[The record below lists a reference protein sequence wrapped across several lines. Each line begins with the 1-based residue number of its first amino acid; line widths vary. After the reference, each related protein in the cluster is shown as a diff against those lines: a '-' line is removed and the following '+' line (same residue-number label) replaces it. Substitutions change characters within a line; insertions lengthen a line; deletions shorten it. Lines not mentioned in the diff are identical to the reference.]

1 VSTISAIRTGVLAG
15 DVNQGVAVSPSTA
28 AVKSVAVSTTP
39 ARSTVVSVDTR
50 VASDVTYAKSASLS
64 QNRQAWS
71 NPVQDDV
78 SAIMVRNSARRQ
90 SDGLAA
96 QWRGLGSAVL
106 SQFAATGTA
115 YRQTLVNYDAAGMGT
130 GSAKELDQAALDSF
144 SSTVAKASLTV
155 QTRSGTTV
163 ELTLAVDRG
172 GVLGRNGLQV
182 EIKASGSLSSAE
194 KRALAQLA
202 QGLDKAL
209 EGLGQADQPRM
220 DIADL
225 ANFDRNV
232 LKSVDLSVKNP
243 GEGELLSSFDLHL
256 GADRNA
262 IAYAGA
268 LGKVDVDVNAQMPLG
283 RTDDKQRQAS
293 ITELLR
299 QVDAAAQRSH
309 ADSRLVTLFKDA
321 FSQLHSATGATGARI
336 AALSG
341 NPLSGRIDPMLSG
354 LADFNASFSGAF
366 ERTGRFGAVVETGT
380 ASYQL
385 SQETTLVPSAQ
396 ADTWKLDQKQSESL
410 VAQYVKSRGDVM
422 LDMSSGN
429 YDVFTVNDST
439 EKRTTVSVVEGR
451 VSDAQRTTEQ
461 NLLQTMKK
469 LVNFKVEEEQQ
480 TPVNRSQL
488 EILQPNA

>member
-1 VSTISAIRTGVLAG
+1 MSTISAIRTGVLAG
-15 DVNQGVAVSPSTA
+15 DVNQGVTVSPSTA

-202 QGLDKAL
+202 NFIEPGGSPGFCGL
-209 EGLGQADQPRM
+209 R
-220 DIADL
+220 
-225 ANFDRNV
+225 
-232 LKSVDLSVKNP
+232 
-243 GEGELLSSFDLHL
+243 
-256 GADRNA
+256 
-262 IAYAGA
+262 
-268 LGKVDVDVNAQMPLG
+268 
-283 RTDDKQRQAS
+283 
-293 ITELLR
+293 
-299 QVDAAAQRSH
+299 
-309 ADSRLVTLFKDA
+309 
-321 FSQLHSATGATGARI
+321 
-336 AALSG
+336 
-341 NPLSGRIDPMLSG
+341 
-354 LADFNASFSGAF
+354 
-366 ERTGRFGAVVETGT
+366 
-380 ASYQL
+380 
-385 SQETTLVPSAQ
+385 
-396 ADTWKLDQKQSESL
+396 
-410 VAQYVKSRGDVM
+410 
-422 LDMSSGN
+422 
-429 YDVFTVNDST
+429 
-439 EKRTTVSVVEGR
+439 
-451 VSDAQRTTEQ
+451 
-461 NLLQTMKK
+461 
-469 LVNFKVEEEQQ
+469 
-480 TPVNRSQL
+480 
-488 EILQPNA
+488 